1 LDEPVTGLDPE
12 SSQNMY
18 SIIKDL
24 HEQKKM
30 TIVMVTH
37 DIDAA
42 TKYATRV
49 LDFNTV
55 FNH

>member
-1 LDEPVTGLDPE
+1 
-12 SSQNMY
+12 MY
-18 SIIKDL
+18 NIIKDL
-24 HEQKKM
+24 HEHKDM

-49 LDFNTV
+49 LDFNSLDSNSCLLAT
-55 FNH
+55 NH